1 MPCLRQSF
9 GRWTAICSLRVNR
22 FYNIH
27 APSVIAFPSPAD
39 LRRIVGRLALWRI
52 RPLSLPSDAVFHFR
66 RDSRPPSIAQSM
78 FSRADR
84 RTPAHFHAFS
94 LCAPVPV
101 FFHTTGRRPRRP
113 EYLFYTLHIDPS
125 NHPRNQPTVGMSK
138 STANKVT
145 MIMTIDRQIANNPLI
160 QRSFCAIDFL
170 RSSIRAK

>member
-1 MPCLRQSF
+1 MR
-9 GRWTAICSLRVNR
+9 AIDNPHADMFC
-22 FYNIH
+22 NIP
-27 APSVIAFPSPAD
+27 APLESIFLSPTD
-39 LRRIVGRLALWRI
+39 LQRIVGRLALWRI

-94 LCAPVPV
+94 LCAPVPA
-101 FFHTTGRRPRRP
+101 FCRTTGKRPHRL
-113 EYLFYTLHIDPS
+113 EYPFYTLHIDPS
-125 NHPRNQPTVGMSK
+125 NHPRNQPTVGTSK